1 MLFKFECDKVED
13 GEGSQASMKDFAIKA
28 SISETVSLDEGGKK
42 TVGVKFFLVK
52 DCREEVLVIKDE
64 IGSVD
69 GFGREAQ

>member
-1 MLFKFECDKVED
+1 
-13 GEGSQASMKDFAIKA
+13 MKNFAIKA
-28 SISETVSLDEGGKK
+28 SISETVSLDEGGEK
-42 TVGVKFFLVK
+42 TVGVKFFLVE